1 MALSLPLIPPC
12 PAASILHFNNCSFSS
27 SLTSLNLAI
36 YFTGSEYKTLLSNI
50 EETDFDCI
58 VANLPYIPSKQ
69 LEKLESE
76 VIDHEPLVALD
87 GGEDGLLYISRL
99 IDQIEQKEIADMM
112 LFLEIDETHGIA
124 LLDRL
129 SNWSEVRVEKDLA
142 ERDRYIVARR

>member
-1 MALSLPLIPPC
+1 MLKKLFPESSVDAVDISEAALELAVENSNINGLEVN
-12 PAASILHFNNCSFSS
+12 FY
-27 SLTSLNLAI
+27 TSD
-36 YFTGSEYKTLLSNI
+36 LLSNI
-50 EETDFDCI
+50 EKKDFDCI

-69 LEKLESE
+69 LEKLDSE

-99 IDQIEQKEIADMM
+99 IDQIELKEIADMM
-112 LFLEIDETHGIA
+112 LFLEIDETHGKA
-124 LLDRL
+124 LLHRL